1 MKIFV
6 RKGGH
11 PLLPYSVK
19 EENRVNSDK
28 QMAVWNEIC
37 KMDDKLTP
45 LLNAKKILVKR
56 VKRDGHDCMYFLT
69 LPGYI
74 RCPIN
79 NLIKVTPL
87 ITCHKDGRCARAILT
102 SVPYDIK

>member
-11 PLLPYSVK
+11 PIFPYSVK
-19 EENRVNSDK
+19 EKNRVNSNR

-45 LLNAKKILVKR
+45 HLNAKKILVKR
-56 VKRDGHDCMYFLT
+56 VKRDDHVYVSPYPSRLYL
-69 LPGYI
+69 LP
-74 RCPIN
+74 
-79 NLIKVTPL
+79 
-87 ITCHKDGRCARAILT
+87 DQ
-102 SVPYDIK
+102 